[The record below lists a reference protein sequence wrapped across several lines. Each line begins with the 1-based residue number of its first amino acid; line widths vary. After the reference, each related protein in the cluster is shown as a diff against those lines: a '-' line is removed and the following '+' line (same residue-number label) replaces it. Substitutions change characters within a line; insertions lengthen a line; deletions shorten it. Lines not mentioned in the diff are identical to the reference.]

1 MIQEIYTIEELGR
14 QMGKSVKELKKL
26 AEREK
31 LAGFKQQ
38 GKWFFTAD
46 SLMLYLENGLKEQD
60 AAEKDRLHDFVEQ
73 SPLSNEMESFSILD
87 FLKVDSIMLPF
98 SARTSSAVFRDLVQQ
113 GVQLGQI
120 WNPDKMIEELK
131 KREEISSTAMENGV
145 ALLHP
150 SHPLPSIISET
161 FLILG
166 ITPRGIP
173 FGGGYDNLTDIFF
186 LIGSYEREIHLKL
199 LRAIALLI
207 QKNDFL
213 ERLRQT
219 GSPNEVLSLI
229 AEFQ

>member
-1 MIQEIYTIEELGR
+1 MLQEIYTIEELGR

-31 LAGFKQQ
+31 LEGFKQQ

-60 AAEKDRLHDFVEQ
+60 DAAKGRLPQFVEQ
-73 SPLSNEMESFSILD
+73 SQLSKDLENFSILD
-87 FLKVDSIMLPF
+87 FLKPDSIMLPF
-98 SARTSSAVFRDLVQQ
+98 SAKTSSAVFRDLVDL
-113 GVQLGQI
+113 GVQSGQI
-120 WNPDKMIEELK
+120 WEPEKMIDELK
-131 KREEISSTAMENGV
+131 KREEISSTALENGV

-166 ITPRGIP
+166 IAPRGIP
-173 FGGGYDNLTDIFF
+173 FGGGYNNLTDIFF

-199 LRAIALLI
+199 LRAIALMI
-207 QKNDFL
+207 QKEDFL
-213 ERLRQT
+213 IKLRQA
-219 GSPNEVLSLI
+219 GSPNEVIALI